1 MDDFISTQSK
11 GDLLKIGLY
20 QIITG
25 LFGVSIFLWSVFE
38 THAWTFLAIILTVVS
53 LLIFGFSIVIGFLC
67 LKGRAL
73 TLSLVN
79 LGIQMVG
86 FNIMGYGFR
95 YAPGIFLNAGV
106 DLTEGFKFSV
116 NGGLS
121 EIALNVNVQ
130 SEVIAIDFNVIAIII
145 FVWLDKVSRR
155 IKSEREIR
163 MDTRFL

>member
-1 MDDFISTQSK
+1 
-11 GDLLKIGLY
+11 
-20 QIITG
+20 
-25 LFGVSIFLWSVFE
+25 
-38 THAWTFLAIILTVVS
+38 
-53 LLIFGFSIVIGFLC
+53 
-67 LKGRAL
+67 
-73 TLSLVN
+73 
-79 LGIQMVG
+79 
-86 FNIMGYGFR
+86 MGYGFR
-95 YAPGIFLNAGV
+95 YAPGIFLNVGV

-145 FVWLDKVSRR
+145 FVWLDKVRRR